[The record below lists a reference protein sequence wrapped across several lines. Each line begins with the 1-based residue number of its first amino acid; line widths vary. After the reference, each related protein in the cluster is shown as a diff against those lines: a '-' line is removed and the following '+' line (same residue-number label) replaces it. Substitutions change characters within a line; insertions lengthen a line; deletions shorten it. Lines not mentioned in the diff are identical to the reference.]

1 MSQFQSL
8 KRMTS
13 RLGRLTVCSFCFLG
27 LHLSVMA
34 GLVRQAEFTGVGL
47 PRLAVGQEFQ
57 LPSFDGATVKVQLE
71 SQQTMSSGLRTW
83 SGRSPMSPY
92 ANVSVTETKSG
103 WVIRMT
109 DQATGHLLSFTAA
122 SGKLTVRE
130 RTPSRGGHCE
140 SLKKVRPDNPGDIL
154 YGNMSREIRAL
165 RAAGNPLVD
174 GAAFLR
180 RGETRTNVVDVLVGV
195 DASAAQWI
203 RECSDFAGEENAV
216 ELFAAEAIRRCNNT
230 LANTGLD
237 EKFSFNLAGTVEVGV
252 DCSQIRD
259 GNGYVNSPKILDE
272 MSDRKGTYAA
282 DWRVIASERDRTGA
296 DIVSFL
302 VSCGSE
308 ELAGTVGV
316 GYQLDND
323 WIRDVSFC
331 DITYNVCLVEAVANG
346 HTMAHELGHNM
357 GAGHA
362 KMKSAS
368 NSGPQLYGYSTGYY
382 FDVTNAEGHVFMH
395 AGTVMAY
402 NSDGYDDD
410 YEWNE
415 RWGEP
420 PEDAADPD
428 SWSMGFYTETDFFS
442 SSCHTFRYFDRN
454 AEAWVDSG
462 VAIGDEMH
470 DNTRILSQTFPL
482 AANFR
487 VRPPVFDQANAEFD
501 VLGGMAIEPI
511 VLTVNTGMVSTA
523 AFTVTGL
530 PAGLKYTAAGQTIAG
545 TPTKLGTFPVK
556 VVIKT
561 GATAATYAMTIRVG
575 GVKVQATS
583 TDVSMGTVTGGGEFL
598 GGKKTTLAA
607 KAAKD
612 HVFAG
617 WYRDE
622 ACEVPATLGVDYRTA
637 SVPFVVEGKDCSF
650 WARFV
655 PVAEDTTLRILTD
668 ETYTTKSDGSF
679 RLEIP
684 IESVSLPKLS
694 AKGLPAGLKLDAK
707 ANVISGTA
715 TKPGVYAVTLSA
727 TSVSIKKAV
736 TQALTLTVP
745 NFESPY
751 LPNLNPAV
759 DAYPISAGVAFDAAV
774 LGLDLSTTEGYV
786 LSGVKGLPTGLK
798 FNAKTGEITGV
809 ATKAGTY
816 TVTITAKNGKLTTT
830 ATVTMT
836 VAALPA
842 WAFGT
847 FDGAVV
853 AAANDVEGLGTL
865 TVAANGKISGKI
877 QQDGL
882 SWTLAAASFACAETD
897 PESGAVSFAA
907 DVVAKSGKQVATNRL
922 VLAENSVKIPE
933 DVSRGCAEMPFGTN
947 EAVCVTCQNLWK
959 VEPFKTMA
967 KPFDRKTLEVVPGV
981 TLKFAKTGVV
991 TAAGKFVTGQDARGK
1006 DVVYSAT
1013 CSTVLIPQGE
1023 DAYSVSLY
1031 FAPNAKKNFP
1041 GFAQEFS
1048 LVWDGTQFVE

>member
-1 MSQFQSL
+1 MWSFSFVFRGHVL
-8 KRMTS
+8 ALALLVAPVLLAGVVRETRFARAKCPEPVANGELALPLFEGTFATV
-13 RLGRLTVCSFCFLG
+13 RLGAASTSSTGIVSCGGRTVG
-27 LHLSVMA
+27 
-34 GLVRQAEFTGVGL
+34 
-47 PRLAVGQEFQ
+47 
-57 LPSFDGATVKVQLE
+57 
-71 SQQTMSSGLRTW
+71 
-83 SGRSPMSPY
+83 SPME
-92 ANVSVTETKSG
+92 NVSVTFAKDG
-103 WVIRMT
+103 WVLRMT
-109 DQATGHLLSFTAA
+109 DPATRNILSFVA
-122 SGKLTVRE
+122 SGEMVVVRE
-130 RTPSRGGHCE
+130 RTPVRGGRYGHFE
-140 SLKKVRPDNPGDIL
+140 KPHPALAVPTGDK
-154 YGNMSREIRAL
+154 SAAVTT
-165 RAAGNPLVD
+165 RAATSNPLVD

-180 RGETRTNVVDVLVGV
+180 RGETNTNVIDILVGV
-195 DASAAQWI
+195 DASAAAWI
-203 RECSDFAGEENAV
+203 RENSDFAGEENAV
-216 ELFAAEAIRRCNNT
+216 DLFAADCIRRCNNT
-230 LANTGLD
+230 YANTGLD
-237 EKFSFNLAGTVEVGV
+237 EFFTFNLAGVIEVEL
-252 DCSQIRD
+252 DASKLRD
-259 GNGYVNSPKILDE
+259 ANGYVNSSKILDE
-272 MSDRKGTYAA
+272 MTDKKGTYAA
-282 DWRVIASERDRTGA
+282 TWKQIAAKRDAVGA

-302 VSCGSE
+302 VACGAE
-308 ELAGTVGV
+308 ELEGV
-316 GYQLDND
+316 IGLGCVLDND
-323 WIRDVSFC
+323 WIRDASFS
-331 DITYNVCLVEAVANG
+331 DIAYNVCLVEAVATG
-346 HTMAHELGHNM
+346 TTMAHEIGHNM

-362 KMKSAS
+362 EMANKN

-382 FDVTNAEGHVFMH
+382 FNVTNADGNVFMH
-395 AGTVMAY
+395 AATVMAY
-402 NSDGYDDD
+402 NSDGYDGNYD
-410 YEWNE
+410 WAE
-415 RWGEP
+415 RWGEAP
-420 PEDAADPD
+420 DYADDPVN
-428 SWSMGFYTETDFFS
+428 WEQGLFTETEFFS
-442 SSCHTFRYFDRN
+442 SARHTFRYYD
-454 AEAWVDSG
+454 AETEAWIDSG
-462 VAIGDEMH
+462 IPLGDERH

-530 PAGLKYTAAGQTIAG
+530 PAGLKYTAVGQTIAG

-607 KAAKD
+607 KAVKGY
-612 HVFAG
+612 VFAG
-617 WYRDE
+617 WYADE
-622 ACEVPATLGVDYRTA
+622 AGEFPAVLDVDYRTA
-637 SVPFVVEGKDCSF
+637 SVPYVVSGKDCSF

-655 PVAEDTTLRILTD
+655 PVAEDTTLQILT
-668 ETYTTKSDGSF
+668 EASYTAGSDGSF